1 MNKSIRKVILSL
13 AIATTTLIGGLSTT
27 VFAAQTASTSIS
39 EKSDITYS
47 GKNATLDNKIDKIAS
62 QIRDY
67 KTKNPKAT
75 DKALNDYANSL
86 LNSNQTSISDKT
98 LTVSSVYTD
107 LDGYING
114 YLNSQEQQLYNNNR
128 AKGILCMA
136 NGKLALQY
144 AQSNYANTEA
154 VQHNGNG
161 DAFRHALWNYGMAV
175 DVGSSFAKQW
185 SNAHENGTSNNP
197 ALEKQMDLFNN
208 GVGLY
213 QYSLNSNPGSIS
225 KMISI
230 IKKRVDVGGC
240 EIIRNGRIVNSDTVG
255 KN

>member
-1 MNKSIRKVILSL
+1 
-13 AIATTTLIGGLSTT
+13 
-27 VFAAQTASTSIS
+27 
-39 EKSDITYS
+39 
-47 GKNATLDNKIDKIAS
+47 
-62 QIRDY
+62 
-67 KTKNPKAT
+67 
-75 DKALNDYANSL
+75 
-86 LNSNQTSISDKT
+86 
-98 LTVSSVYTD
+98 
-107 LDGYING
+107 
-114 YLNSQEQQLYNNNR
+114 
-128 AKGILCMA
+128 MA

-175 DVGSSFAKQW
+175 DVGSSFARQW